1 MNVWYFDKQI
11 PEELHGAKDYIKRAI
26 EIRPMQSAWA
36 KELVEMSANELQHA
50 TNLYKMYQEYYAKMA
65 EEYKEMPDYIEESY
79 KKISEEYVKCSAEIK
94 YLHETF
100 KQ

>member
-26 EIRPMQSAWA
+26 EIRPMHSAWG
-36 KELVEMSANELQHA
+36 KELVEMSANELEHA
-50 TNLYKMYQEYYAKMA
+50 TKLYKMYQEYYGKMA
-65 EEYKEMPDYIEESY
+65 EAYATIPDYIVESY
-79 KKISEEYVKCSAEIK
+79 KNVSEEFEKCSAEVK
-94 YLHETF
+94 YLHDMY